1 MQRNVPTILLVHG
14 AWHGAWCWQ
23 RFTPH
28 LLQRGFD
35 FYTVELPSVGA
46 KPGEVVNLSADAAAV
61 KTTLEAISGP
71 VILCGH
77 SYGGMVISLAAAAV
91 DAKVERLIYIC
102 AYVPEAGQS
111 LTAARVGKRAP
122 WIRMLDGGLTLPD
135 LEQAAGVFYADCDP
149 ATQRWARHQLRAQSN
164 AAFEEP
170 VPAPAWKRIPSTYIV
185 CTRDRA
191 IPPAMQRE
199 VFAPRTTSVVELQ
212 SGHSPFLSQPGE
224 LADLILRP

>member
-1 MQRNVPTILLVHG
+1 MNKNNPTLVLVHG

-28 LLQRGFD
+28 VLQRGFD

-46 KPGEVVNLSADAAAV
+46 KPGAAVDLSADARAV
-61 KTTLEAISGP
+61 AITLDAISGP

-77 SYGGMVISLAAAAV
+77 SYGGMVISLAAAAESR
-91 DAKVERLIYIC
+91 VERLVYIC
-102 AYVPEAGQS
+102 AYVPAAGQS
-111 LTAARVGKRAP
+111 LTAARAGKRAP
-122 WIRMLDGGLTLPD
+122 WIKMLDGGLTLPD
-135 LEQAAGVFYADCDP
+135 LEQAASVFYGDCDP

-185 CTRDRA
+185 CGNDEA
-191 IPPAMQRE
+191 IPPAMQRD
-199 VFAPRTTSVVELQ
+199 VFAPRTTSVVELD
-212 SGHSPFLSQPGE
+212 SGHSPFLSKPAE
-224 LADLILRP
+224 LADLILSP